1 MQSKNPEGYAMQGG
15 GALEH
20 QEQAVHPLPESWRA
34 FYRAE
39 GEAAARIDL
48 TVATIC
54 ESLIF

>member
-1 MQSKNPEGYAMQGG
+1 MQGG